1 MVKVPTGDG
10 KELSYDKLLE
20 DKSLPPYWQRKYRLA
35 YRRFRKFYGIG
46 ARNSNPMH
54 EILLEKIAYLSTK
67 MMYYESPDF
76 FAETGVPI
84 ENPVYMGKY
93 DTLIKSM
100 VKLVEQMQ
108 KYTEPKPV
116 TTIKKKNLNLSVNT
130 TAKEL
135 KELSN
140 ADLDNEIARL
150 LGGAKGTPKEIT
162 SGETAERE

>member
-20 DKSLPPYWQRKYRLA
+20 DKALPPYWQRKYRLA

-76 FAETGVPI
+76 IEETGVPI
-84 ENPVYMGKY
+84 ENPLYMGKY

-108 KYTEPKPV
+108 KYTEAKPI
-116 TTIKKKNLNLSVNT
+116 TTVEKKSLNLSVKA

-140 ADLDNEIARL
+140 EELDSEIARL
-150 LGGAKGTPKEIT
+150 LDGGKGTPKEIT
-162 SGETAERE
+162 SGEEPERE